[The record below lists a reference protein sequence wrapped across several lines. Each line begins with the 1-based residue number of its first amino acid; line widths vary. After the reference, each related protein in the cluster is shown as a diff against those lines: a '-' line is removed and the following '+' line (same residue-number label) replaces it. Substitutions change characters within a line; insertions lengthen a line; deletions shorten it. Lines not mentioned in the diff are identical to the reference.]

1 MLSAPARASTPVVRA
16 RTGEGFTV
24 DGEDLDLQLRGRAQL
39 QAAGVAPDGPA
50 PVDPSAQVRRLRVA
64 AWARWP
70 HRELDLYLQL
80 GFAAGDLEPDLPVP
94 LRDAVLTWAPLR
106 DLGVRLGQ
114 GKVPYNLER
123 MVSSAALQF
132 VDRSATNAA
141 LNLDRDV
148 GLQLFSEDLGGL
160 DGRIAYTV
168 GVFNG
173 DGRNRDLEGTG
184 LLSVARVELRP
195 FGAFDD
201 DRAQVDLL
209 GRQGPPR
216 AALGLAV
223 ARNAR
228 TLRERSTTGAVMDVP
243 VTFDHAAVDLVVK
256 AGGWS
261 LHGELLGR
269 RAAEGTAAAA
279 DRSGWGYTA
288 MTGLLI
294 GGKIEPALR
303 WAELRPLGPAGPGPL
318 TEARGALSWYIHGHD
333 LKVQADV
340 GRLRG
345 PALGPAGAATEG
357 RLQAQAFF

>member
-1 MLSAPARASTPVVRA
+1 
-16 RTGEGFTV
+16 
-24 DGEDLDLQLRGRAQL
+24 
-39 QAAGVAPDGPA
+39 
-50 PVDPSAQVRRLRVA
+50 
-64 AWARWP
+64 
-70 HRELDLYLQL
+70 
-80 GFAAGDLEPDLPVP
+80 
-94 LRDAVLTWAPLR
+94 
-106 DLGVRLGQ
+106 
-114 GKVPYNLER
+114 
-123 MVSSAALQF
+123 
-132 VDRSATNAA
+132 
-141 LNLDRDV
+141 
-148 GLQLFSEDLGGL
+148 
-160 DGRIAYTV
+160 
-168 GVFNG
+168 
-173 DGRNRDLEGTG
+173 
-184 LLSVARVELRP
+184 
-195 FGAFDD
+195 
-201 DRAQVDLL
+201 
-209 GRQGPPR
+209 
-216 AALGLAV
+216 
-223 ARNAR
+223 
-228 TLRERSTTGAVMDVP
+228 MDVP